1 MEIAVAGLVLVS
13 AVLHPLWNALIKGD
27 DRPERA
33 FLAVMAMFLVFSG
46 AHGVATGADLLSGI
60 EAWPYIL
67 ISSAGLATYSY
78 NLILTYKRGDLSIYY
93 PIIRSS
99 PLFVVVVGVLFLDA
113 TYSLLLLAGI
123 GLVMVGALMLQ
134 YRRGTRLLD
143 DPGTFARAVVAMAG
157 TGVYSISDARG
168 VGLVEPPVLMFW
180 VQVLTA
186 PTLAIL
192 FLRFGDLRIGAL
204 LFAGWRLSPFRYLL
218 AGAICY
224 SSYILIL
231 IAYQWGGD
239 VAAVTSVRQVSI
251 PLSVLLGGF
260 FFHEKGIPGRILASL
275 VLTAGI
281 VVIVFAR

>member
-1 MEIAVAGLVLVS
+1 VETSVAGLVLVS
-13 AVLHPLWNALIKGD
+13 AILHPLWNALIKGD

-33 FLAVMAMFLVFSG
+33 FLALMALFLVFS
-46 AHGVATGADLLSGI
+46 ASHAVATGADLLSGI
-60 EAWPYIL
+60 EAWPYIVV
-67 ISSAGLATYSY
+67 SSAGLATYSY

-99 PLFVVVVGVLFLDA
+99 PLFVVVVGVLFLDV

-123 GLVMVGALMLQ
+123 GLVMAGALMLQ
-134 YRRGTRLLD
+134 YRRGTRLLA

-157 TGVYSISDARG
+157 TGIYSISDARG
-168 VGLVEPPVLMFW
+168 VQLVEPPVLMFW
-180 VQVLTA
+180 VQVLVL
-186 PTLAIL
+186 PTLIVL
-192 FLRFGDLRIGAL
+192 FLRFGDLRLGAL
-204 LFAGWRLSPFRYLL
+204 MLTGWRLSPFRYLL
-218 AGAICY
+218 SGGICY

-275 VLTAGI
+275 VLAAGI
-281 VVIVFAR
+281 VVIVFSR

>member
-1 MEIAVAGLVLVS
+1 METAVAGLVLVS

-33 FLAVMAMFLVFSG
+33 FLALMALFLVFSG
-46 AHGVATGADLLSGI
+46 THAVATGADLASGI

-67 ISSAGLATYSY
+67 VSSAGLATYSY

-113 TYSLLLLAGI
+113 TYSLFLLGGI
-123 GLVMVGALMLQ
+123 GLVMLGALMLQ
-134 YRRGTRLLD
+134 FRRGARLLD

-168 VGLVEPPVLMFW
+168 VRLVEPAVLMFW
-180 VQVLTA
+180 VQVLVL
-186 PTLAIL
+186 PTLIVL
-192 FLRFGDLRIGAL
+192 FLRFGDLRLGAL
-204 LFAGWRLSPFRYLL
+204 LLAGWRLSPVRYLL
-218 AGAICY
+218 SGGICY
-224 SSYILIL
+224 TSYILIL

-260 FFHEKGIPGRILASL
+260 FFQEKGIPRRIVASL
-275 VLTAGI
+275 VLAGGI